1 MKKQTIVT
9 SVKRIVFG
17 SVVSS
22 LMFLSANASVSPVRA
37 YDISTKSNAEVKY
50 SGIDKNQLHTIQ
62 VKFNNP
68 NGVSFNLI
76 IKDANNE
83 MIFKGNYADKE
94 FSKIFKFPKDE
105 SSKLSFLIEE
115 VKSKKSEQYNVSFET
130 ISFEN
135 AVISKN

>member
-37 YDISTKSNAEVKY
+37 YDISVKSNAEVKY

-62 VKFNNP
+62 VKYSNP
-68 NGVSFNLI
+68 TGANFTLI
-76 IKDANNE
+76 ITDANNE
-83 MIFKGNYADKE
+83 LVFKGSYSDKD
-94 FSKIFKFPKDE
+94 FNKTFKFPKDE
-105 SSKLSFLIEE
+105 SNKLSFVIEDA
-115 VKSKKSEQYNVSFET
+115 KAKKSEQYNVSFET
-130 ISFEN
+130 IVIEN
-135 AVISKN
+135 AVVSKS

>member
-1 MKKQTIVT
+1 
-9 SVKRIVFG
+9 
-17 SVVSS
+17 
-22 LMFLSANASVSPVRA
+22 MFLSANASVSPVRA

-68 NGVSFNLI
+68 SGASFNLI

-83 MIFKGNYADKE
+83 MIFKGNYAEKD
-94 FSKIFKFPKDE
+94 FSKTFKFPKDE
-105 SSKLSFLIEE
+105 SSKLSFVIEE
-115 VKSKKSEQYNVSFET
+115 VKSKKSEQYNISFET

-135 AVISKN
+135 AVISKS